1 LGAHGSHDISSA
13 GEAAQAL
20 RPLAGSAA
28 SVVFALGFIGSGMLA
43 IPVLAGSGSVGLSG
57 LIGCRWGFSR
67 RLRDAPVFYAL
78 VLFGTLTGTALSAA
92 HLDPI
97 KLLVWVAIVNGI
109 AAAPFLIV
117 VMIVAN
123 NAALM
128 GKHRNGRLAN
138 ILGWTT
144 TGLMAAA
151 AVAFFLTGGADGL

>member
-1 LGAHGSHDISSA
+1 
-13 GEAAQAL
+13 
-20 RPLAGSAA
+20 
-28 SVVFALGFIGSGMLA
+28 M
-43 IPVLAGSGSVGLSG
+43 
-57 LIGCRWGFSR
+57 
-67 RLRDAPVFYAL
+67 
-78 VLFGTLTGTALSAA
+78 
-92 HLDPI
+92 
-97 KLLVWVAIVNGI
+97 LVWVAIVNGI